1 MRFHIPLVFGRAGVV
16 AGFVLREQFVTVTQV
31 LTVVVQSGPYGPY
44 GGPYGSSGGGP
55 AGEPVTREADVETVV
70 PSRVPLLSRGVLFAQ
85 AGMWRPASG
94 PVVPAAPA
102 NAQSWLHYNSST
114 GLYWSS
120 SAAATTSGDA
130 LIGDR
135 QSVVDG

>member
-1 MRFHIPLVFGRAGVV
+1 MRFHIPPIFGRAGVV

-31 LTVVVQSGPYGPY
+31 LTVGVQW
-44 GGPYGSSGGGP
+44 GPYGSSGGGP
-55 AGEPVTREADVETVV
+55 SGEPVTREVDVETVV
-70 PSRVPLLSRGVLFAQ
+70 PSLVPLLSRGVLFAQ

-130 LIGDR
+130 LIGW
-135 QSVVDG
+135 VVTNGTGIVLTS